1 MIQIENLKNKIIN
14 ISPDKVS
21 GRCEVKC
28 MYNYDYPPN
37 SVVKIRHE
45 SHFIAIEQ
53 DSDTTSTTPPV
64 TYNENNYNVTKG
76 LLFSPSLHLFNNN
89 KMDAEVMIEHIAVTG
104 GRKLF
109 VCVPVRKMAGNSSEM
124 LSAVVN
130 GTSKKAPAVSETTTV
145 TVNEPLTFNDMLPKG
160 PFFSYTG
167 KYGEETCD
175 FIVYGKLFSIAI
187 SETDL
192 KTLQDM
198 IKPFHLPMLGEN
210 LFVNSK
216 GANIDGGKKES
227 GIYINCQPT
236 GTSEET
242 TEVTTTST
250 SSTSD
255 DVTGWSDSTIKKLW
269 KAFFI
274 TAITAIVL
282 YAMNSFFKTT
292 GFTDYIKTT
301 SSDLSDKFIWTG
313 MPTWE
318 KKTTP

>member
-14 ISPDKVS
+14 ISPDAVS
-21 GRCEVKC
+21 GRCEAKC
-28 MYNYDYPPN
+28 MYNYNYPPN

-64 TYNENNYNVTKG
+64 SYNEESYNVTKA

-89 KMDAEVMIEHIAVTG
+89 KMDAEVMIEHIAVSG
-104 GRKLF
+104 SRKLF
-109 VCVPVRKMAGNSSEM
+109 VCVPVRKMAGDSSEM

-130 GTSKKAPAVSETTTV
+130 GTAKKAPAVSETTTI
-145 TVNEPLTFNDMLPKG
+145 TVNSPLTFNDILPKG

-175 FIVYGKLFSIAI
+175 FIVYGKLFSIAF

-198 IKPFHLPMLGEN
+198 IKPFHLPMLGDY

-216 GANIDGGKKES
+216 GANIDGKGNNKD
-227 GIYINCQPT
+227 GIYIKCQPT
-236 GTSEET
+236 GTSTET

-255 DVTGWSDSTIKKLW
+255 DVTGWSPSTVRKLW
-269 KAFFI
+269 LGFSI
-274 TAITAIVL
+274 TAATMIVL
-282 YAMNSFFKTT
+282 YAMNSLLNTDQAKT
-292 GFTDYIKTT
+292 ISANLK
-301 SSDLSDKFIWTG
+301 SKFIKKTS
-313 MPTWE
+313 E
-318 KKTTP
+318 KKTNT